1 MRVSF
6 RIRVPLRQTYQE
18 VICKD
23 YFTRAILSAIFPA
36 IERRFVDAKP
46 PLFRP
51 RLNFILMHSIGKY
64 FFERSQKSTLSLLVD
79 RRLLPTL
86 TAA

>member
-6 RIRVPLRQTYQE
+6 RIRLPLRQTYQE

-51 RLNFILMHSIGKY
+51 RLNFILMHFIGIY
-64 FFERSQKSTLSLLVD
+64 FFREKPKINLESLGG
-79 RRLLPTL
+79 
-86 TAA
+86 